1 MKEGVLY
8 IELMN
13 GPVLGESQRQDS
25 ANCDGLDNRAECL
38 IIINTRSLCEP
49 PKNPSILVPIQWAI
63 CMKLVTIDPF
73 PGHQV
78 CTSRTWN

>member
-25 ANCDGLDNRAECL
+25 ANCGGLDNRTECL
-38 IIINTRSLCEP
+38 IIINARTLCEP
-49 PKNPSILVPIQWAI
+49 PKNSPSLVPIQ
-63 CMKLVTIDPF
+63 
-73 PGHQV
+73 
-78 CTSRTWN
+78 